1 MRRWLLEAPLVIAV
15 MAAWVAA
22 PGLAQANT
30 ITPMCTTDAM
40 GQVPCSG
47 GWYTAPVLVSWV
59 WNPIGGSSASP
70 GCFTSQ
76 SFSGDTNAVV
86 ECDVSWASPPDLQFP
101 YRIKVEISNPTIAAN
116 LTPGPSAHGWYNHPV
131 TAAFSGNSFSG
142 IASCTAPVTYAGPDS
157 ASASL
162 SGSCTDNAGK
172 SVSANTPFAYDATP
186 PAVSALPSRSP
197 DHNGWYNHP
206 VTFAFGGTDAT
217 SGIAGCSTVTYAGPD
232 SGSATVTGACSDRAG
247 NVSQKMVP
255 FRYDAT
261 GPSISVSAD
270 TADSS
275 ASLRWHVGDVAPMA
289 SLDVTRSPGL
299 NGSKK
304 SVVYQGDSTG
314 FNDRRVRNDVRY
326 RYTITARDRA
336 GNTSTRTIG
345 VTPNPRL
352 LAPLA
357 NARISSPPLLSWT
370 PIRGASYYNV
380 QLYRSG
386 KVLSA
391 WPKHATFQLH
401 GTWKFDGRRFRLKP
415 GRYTWY
421 VWPGFGKRSAA
432 RYGRAIGQGTFVV
445 MRDA

>member
-1 MRRWLLEAPLVIAV
+1 M
-15 MAAWVAA
+15 
-22 PGLAQANT
+22 
-30 ITPMCTTDAM
+30 
-40 GQVPCSG
+40 
-47 GWYTAPVLVSWV
+47 
-59 WNPIGGSSASP
+59 SASCSLGIVYP
-70 GCFTSQ
+70 FALSDTVTQVGCTA
-76 SFSGDTNAVV
+76 N
-86 ECDVSWASPPDLQFP
+86 WAGESITRTYTLHIEASTPTVGGALTRPPD
-101 YRIKVEISNPTIAAN
+101 AN
-116 LTPGPSAHGWYNHPV
+116 GWYNHPV
-131 TAAFSGNSFSG
+131 TASFSGSSFSG

-162 SGSCTDNAGK
+162 SGSCMDNAGK

-217 SGIAGCSTVTYAGPD
+217 SGIAGCSTVTYSGPA
-232 SGSATVTGACSDRAG
+232 SGSATVTGTCSDRAG

-255 FRYDAT
+255 LRYDAA

-270 TADSS
+270 AADSS

-299 NGSKK
+299 SGSKK
-304 SVVYQGDSTG
+304 SVVYQGDSSG
-314 FNDRRVRNDVRY
+314 FSDRRVRNGVRY
-326 RYTITARDRA
+326 EYTIIARDQA
-336 GNTSTRTIG
+336 GNTSTKTIG

-357 NARISSPPLLSWT
+357 NAHISRPPLLSWT
-370 PIRGASYYNV
+370 PVRGASYYNV

-391 WPKHATFQLH
+391 WPTHATFHLR
-401 GTWKFDGRRFRLKP
+401 GTWRFEGHRYRLKP

-432 RYGRAIGQGTFVV
+432 RYGREIGQGTFFV
-445 MRDA
+445 MPSS